1 MQNLPKIALSL
12 VLGVALAVP
21 AAWAEGPRPLPRPAS
36 VERLAAFQGA
46 TDLAPRAVMRPR
58 LAPSAEIATPASPAP
73 QAAAVL
79 PVAAL
84 APTLAALSIRAASG
98 PARAP
103 DPVADPARALGDSR
117 AVTFSA
123 SNAMAPV
130 FVTAALGLP
139 RPPRRPD
146 TVPVPEAAT
155 PAAFAV
161 APKVSLRPQAR
172 PSPAP
177 VIPAAMAVTPKA
189 PAAAAVQIAKAFASP
204 RPAPRPRGLAA
215 RAAREAERAAARS
228 AQRQAAAEQVTLA
241 AAAPRIDPGKTLVVP
256 KSQKG
261 ALCGDPAIQG
271 VTLAPITSK
280 VKGCGIASPVRVT
293 HVDGVRLSTPAT
305 LDCDTA
311 RALRQW
317 VTTGLKPSAGK
328 AGVAEIRVA
337 AHYACRPRNN
347 VKGARISE
355 HGRGKAIDIAGVT
368 LANGKSLT
376 VLGDYRRAEMLQ
388 KVRRAA
394 CGIFGTTLGPGS
406 DRFHSDHF
414 HFDTARHRN
423 GPYCR

>member
-1 MQNLPKIALSL
+1 MRNLPKVVLSV

-21 AAWAEGPRPLPRPAS
+21 VAWAEGLRPLPRPAS

-46 TDLAPRAVMRPR
+46 TDLAPRVVARPR
-58 LAPSAEIATPASPAP
+58 SAPAVAIAQTAAPRAAEI
-73 QAAAVL
+73 V
-79 PVAAL
+79 PVAAF
-84 APTLAALSIRAASG
+84 APAPVQVALPIRATTG

-103 DPVADPARALGDSR
+103 DPVADPARALGDTRS
-117 AVTFSA
+117 VTFSA

-130 FVTAALGLP
+130 FVTAALALP
-139 RPPRRPD
+139 RPARRPD
-146 TVPVPEAAT
+146 AQPAPEVAT

-161 APKVSLRPQAR
+161 APAVRPQPR
-172 PSPAP
+172 P
-177 VIPAAMAVTPKA
+177 AVTPAVAVAPKA
-189 PAAAAVQIAKAFASP
+189 PAAVAVAPVAKAFASP
-204 RPAPRPRGLAA
+204 RPAPRPKGLAA
-215 RAAREAERAAARS
+215 RAAKRDAPA
-228 AQRQAAAEQVTLA
+228 RQAPPEQVTLA

-280 VKGCGIASPVRVT
+280 VKGCGIANPVRVT

-317 VTTGLKPSAGK
+317 VTTGLKPAAGK

-337 AHYACRPRNN
+337 AHYACRSRNN

-355 HGRGKAIDIAGVT
+355 HGRGKAIDIAGIT
-368 LANGKSLT
+368 LANGKALT